1 MKVETGKAML
11 WVECLFL
18 CLIFLLC
25 FDFDLCKLCIILLLF
40 QCLLCIIILL
50 LFQCLLCII
59 ILLLFQCL
67 LCIIFVTISMFIS
80 VKTLMSIMA
89 IETGV
94 KHLCT

>member
-1 MKVETGKAML
+1 MIVKTGSSMFICY
-11 WVECLFL
+11 V
-18 CLIFLLC
+18 LIFLLC
-25 FDFDLCKLCIILLLF
+25 FLCLLCIILLK
-40 QCLLCIIILL
+40 
-50 LFQCLLCII
+50 FQCLLCII